1 MIIRFPEVST
11 NDVKKCTNLHIV
23 IHFYH
28 LFAQR
33 QIAAADSSGGNRGVI
48 EAINVS
54 IAARV
59 GANRVILRHLA
70 ELMGRSFWI
79 NIAFCMERLEIGVIT
94 GDKRVPNRL
103 SSQTLVT
110 FVVVSNQALRF
121 L

>member
-1 MIIRFPEVST
+1 MIIGFPEVST

-23 IHFYH
+23 IHFYY

-33 QIAAADSSGGNRGVI
+33 QIAAVGSGGNRGVI

-59 GANRVILRHLA
+59 CANRVILRHLA
-70 ELMGRSFWI
+70 DLMGRSFWI
-79 NIAFCMERLEIGVIT
+79 SIAFCMERLEIGVIT

-103 SSQTLVT
+103 ISETLVT
-110 FVVVSNQALRF
+110 FVVASNQALRF
-121 L
+121 I